1 MMKSPAPASSGAGQ
15 VAHELGR
22 KMKSLRIF
30 AAIGVAVAAC
40 VIGAGCSH
48 EDDILKQQAD
58 AKKLPPPTAAQM
70 KQGWA
75 QIQQNHDKSKQDEIA
90 WAAAHPDKVAAV
102 NAARAQSGKP
112 PLGQ

>member
-1 MMKSPAPASSGAGQ
+1 MKSFN
-15 VAHELGR
+15 LN
-22 KMKSLRIF
+22 
-30 AAIGVAVAAC
+30 AALGVAVAAC
-40 VIGAGCSH
+40 VIAAGCKP

-58 AKKLPPPTAAQM
+58 AKKLPPPTEAQL

-75 QIQQNHDKSKQDEIA
+75 QIQQNHDKSKQDEAA